1 MDALQLIAKRLAAPK
16 RFRVVVTYSN
26 GSTYTH
32 DAETMAQAEN
42 HAGLFN
48 SRIGRDVI
56 RRDGTTASV
65 SSVSVVNLA

>member
-16 RFRVVVTYSN
+16 HFRVVVAYSD

-32 DAETMAQAEN
+32 DTETMAQAQN

-56 RRDGTTASV
+56 RNDGTTASV
-65 SSVSVVNLA
+65 SSVAVVNI